1 MRGVVDLEVS
11 WIQMLES
18 LKRAVTASAIQYRLV
33 RAEAVIRAIRVIV
46 TTKVGDADRREE
58 VVSWSIALNLMID
71 LMQCL
76 HEDAEVVVVAGR
88 GAALATINV
97 GVTAKVGDAVGA
109 VAAVTVDRV
118 SVATQAEDALSV
130 AGHHLTQ
137 IIIVVIQGLVSAI
150 GDVRLIGTAGQTIDQ
165 AIIIKETRI
174 RSARLPGFANLDTQ
188 SL

>member
-1 MRGVVDLEVS
+1 
-11 WIQMLES
+11 MLES
-18 LKRAVTASAIQYRLV
+18 LKRAVTASAIQSRLA
-33 RAEAVIRAIRVIV
+33 RAEAVIRAIHAIV

-58 VVSWSIALNLMID
+58 EVSWSIALNQMIV

-76 HEDAEVVVVAGR
+76 PDDAEVVVVADR
-88 GAALATINV
+88 GAALAKINV
-97 GVTAKVGDAVGA
+97 GVIAKVGDAVGA

-118 SVATQAEDALSV
+118 SVATQAVDDLSV

-137 IIIVVIQGLVSAI
+137 TIIVEIRVLVSAI
-150 GDVRLIGTAGQTIDQ
+150 GDVRLIRTAGQTIDQ

-174 RSARLPGFANLDTQ
+174 RSARLPGFANLDTL